1 MPDIKKNSK
10 RTQQVIQLKPT
21 QRDQNSR
28 IPLVSIVTSIYN
40 VEEYIGLTINSIIKQ
55 SYPKWELIIV
65 DDCSTDNTYRVV
77 QDLISHLPILHRNK
91 VIVHSAPT
99 NRGKFYNLNWGIN
112 KSKGDL
118 ITFIDG
124 DDIFHPQ
131 KIKIQVDLLMKNKNL
146 VANFTSYLR
155 VKDIDLPLTKIEQGR
170 NIVYSRQFYEN
181 SIMFRR
187 KTLKEI
193 GYYDCIRFNGDDEYA
208 NRIRTYYNLD
218 KISVVNK
225 YLYYAVQRTG
235 SLTTSKSTGYK
246 SQARSLYRESYKEWH
261 CEYKRL
267 LKKLEQINNSKITK
281 RIDMHTIHTVINTA
295 TNHEV
300 ASINA
305 GGMVNA
311 LHIKGIHQH
320 RIRSIQHSS
329 ASLHKKKEKKEKKE
343 SKSKEK
349 RKDEDKEKYGFS
361 TPEKIKRKQELLR
374 LDEEA
379 IKRKLKN
386 FLYMPF
392 PVTESNYPI
401 KLPDIC
407 KQFITFTEE

>member
-1 MPDIKKNSK
+1 MPDIKKNNK
-10 RTQQVIQLKPT
+10 RTQQISQLKPT

-28 IPLVSIVTSIYN
+28 IPLVSVITSIYN
-40 VEEYIGLTINSIIKQ
+40 VEEYIGLTINSIIQ
-55 SYPKWELIIV
+55 QTYPKWELIII

-77 QDLISHLPILHRNK
+77 EDIIAHLPSNHRNK
-91 VIVHSAPT
+91 VTVYSST
-99 NRGKFYNLNWGIN
+99 VNKGKFYNLNWGIN

-124 DDIFHPQ
+124 DDIFHQQ
-131 KIKIQVDLLMKNKNL
+131 KIKTQVEVLMKNKNL

-155 VKDIDLPLTKIEQGR
+155 VKDIDLPQTKIEQGR

-187 KTLKEI
+187 KMLKEI

-218 KISVVNK
+218 KISVINK
-225 YLYYAVQRTG
+225 YLYYAVQRIG

-246 SQARSLYRESYKEWH
+246 SQARSLYREAYKEWH
-261 CEYKRL
+261 SEYKRL
-267 LKKLEQINNSKITK
+267 VKKLEQINNNKKPLNMKIELHNRTYNNQDK
-281 RIDMHTIHTVINTA
+281 TA
-295 TNHEV
+295 KV
-300 ASINA
+300 NA

-311 LHIKGIHQH
+311 LNIRGIHQH
-320 RIRSIQHSS
+320 KIRNIQHSS
-329 ASLHKKKEKKEKKE
+329 VSLHNHKRKKGIKEKN
-343 SKSKEK
+343 
-349 RKDEDKEKYGFS
+349 KDDDKEKYGFS
-361 TPEKIKRKQELLR
+361 TPEKIRKKQELLR
-374 LDEEA
+374 LDEET

-392 PVTESNYPI
+392 PITLENYPI

-407 KQFITFTEE
+407 RQFITYGNE